1 MRQRKLGRNVT
12 VSEQGLGCMGMSA
25 FYGARDEAESIA
37 TIHHAIDKGITLIDT
52 ADMYA
57 AGANEELVGKAL
69 KGRRSEVFLVTKF
82 GQTWGPD
89 KKPTGV
95 NGRPEYVKQ
104 ACDASLTRLGTD
116 HIDLYFQHRV
126 DAGVPV
132 DETFGAMA
140 DLVKAGKVRHLGIS
154 EAAPATIEKANK
166 AHALVAVQTEFSLW
180 SREVETEVLP
190 TCRKLGIGFIAY
202 SPLGRG
208 FLTGAIKTPD
218 DLAAD
223 DIRRIMP
230 RVQGENFAKNIKL
243 VEIVEGMAKS
253 KGCLPAQ
260 LALAWVLAKGADIVP
275 IPGTKRRTYLD
286 QNIEASDL
294 TLTPAEMAEIEA
306 AFPVDAAQ
314 GTRYPAPAMAALN
327 R

>member
-1 MRQRKLGRNVT
+1 MRQRKLGHNVA

-25 FYGARDEAESIA
+25 FYGTRDETESIA
-37 TIHHAIDKGITLIDT
+37 TIHRAIDKGVTLIDT

-69 KGRRSEVFLVTKF
+69 KGRRNEVFLITKF

-104 ACDASLTRLGTD
+104 ACDASLKRLGVD

-126 DAGVPV
+126 DPSVPV

-140 DLVKAGKVRHLGIS
+140 DLVSAGKVRYLGIS
-154 EAAPATIEKANK
+154 EAAPSTIEKANK
-166 AHALVAVQTEFSLW
+166 AHPLVAVQTEFSLW
-180 SREVETEVLP
+180 SREVETEILP

-208 FLTGAIKTPD
+208 FLTGTIKAPE

-230 RVQGENFAKNIKL
+230 RFQGENFAKNIRL
-243 VEIVEGMAKS
+243 VETVESMAKA

-275 IPGTKRRTYLD
+275 IPGTKRRSYLD
-286 QNIEASDL
+286 QNIEASQL
-294 TLTPAEMAEIEA
+294 ALTPADLAEIEA
-306 AFPVDAAQ
+306 VFPVDAAQ

>member
-1 MRQRKLGRNVT
+1 MRQRKLGRQLA

-25 FYGARDEAESIA
+25 FYGVRDEAEAIA
-37 TIHHAIDKGITLIDT
+37 TVHLAIDKGVTLIDT

-57 AGANEELVGKAL
+57 AGANEELVGRAL
-69 KGRRSEVFLVTKF
+69 KGRRNEVVLVTKF

-95 NGRPEYVKQ
+95 NGRPDYVRA
-104 ACDASLTRLGTD
+104 ACDASLKRLGTD

-126 DAGVPV
+126 DPDVPV
-132 DETFGAMA
+132 DETFGAMG
-140 DLVKAGKVRHLGIS
+140 DLIAAGKVRYLGIC
-154 EAAPATIEKANK
+154 EAAPATIEKAHK
-166 AHALVAVQTEFSLW
+166 SHPIIAVQTEYSLW
-180 SREVETEVLP
+180 SREPETEIIP
-190 TCRKLGIGFIAY
+190 TCRRLGLGYIAY

-208 FLTGAIKTPD
+208 FLTGAIKQPE

-230 RVQGENFAKNIKL
+230 RFQGDNFVKNIKL
-243 VEIVEGMAKS
+243 VEAVESAAKA
-253 KGCLPAQ
+253 KGCTPSQ
-260 LALAWVLAKGADIVP
+260 LALAWVMAKGADIVP
-275 IPGTKRRTYLD
+275 IPGTKRRRYLEE
-286 QNIEASDL
+286 NVEASEIVL
-294 TLTPAEMAEIEA
+294 SPAEMAELDA
-306 AFPVDAAQ
+306 AFPMDAAV

>member
-1 MRQRKLGRNVT
+1 MRQRKLGRQLT

-25 FYGARDEAESIA
+25 FYGVRDEAESIA
-37 TIHHAIDKGITLIDT
+37 TIHRAIDKGVTLIDS

-69 KGRRSEVFLVTKF
+69 KGRRDEVVLVTKF

-95 NGRPEYVKQ
+95 NGRPEYVKS
-104 ACDASLTRLGTD
+104 ACDASLKRLGVD

-126 DAGVPV
+126 DASVPV
-132 DETFGAMA
+132 DETFGAMG
-140 DLVKAGKVRHLGIS
+140 DLVKAGKVRFLGIC
-154 EAAPATIEKANK
+154 EAAPATIEKAHK
-166 AHALVAVQTEFSLW
+166 AHPIVAVQTEYSLW
-180 SREVETEVLP
+180 SREPEAEIIP
-190 TCRKLGIGFIAY
+190 TCRRLGIGYIAY

-208 FLTGAIKTPD
+208 FLTGAIKKPE

-230 RVQGENFAKNIKL
+230 RFQGENFERNIKL
-243 VEIVEGMAKS
+243 VEAVERAAKA
-253 KGCLPAQ
+253 KGCTPSQ

-275 IPGTKRRTYLD
+275 IPGTKRRRYLD
-286 QNIEASDL
+286 ENIEASDIAL
-294 TLTPAEMAEIEA
+294 SPAEIAELEA
-306 AFPVDAAQ
+306 AFPIDAAV

>member
-1 MRQRKLGRNVT
+1 MRQRKLGRQLA

-25 FYGARDEAESIA
+25 FYGVRDEDEAIA
-37 TIHHAIDKGITLIDT
+37 TVHRAIDKGVTLIDT

-57 AGANEELVGKAL
+57 AGANEELVGRAL
-69 KGRRSEVFLVTKF
+69 KGRRGEVVLVTKF

-95 NGRPEYVKQ
+95 NGRPDYVKA
-104 ACDASLTRLGTD
+104 ACDASLKRLGTD

-126 DAGVPV
+126 DPQVPV
-132 DETFGAMA
+132 DETFGAMGE
-140 DLVKAGKVRHLGIS
+140 LVKAGKVRYLGIC
-154 EAAPATIEKANK
+154 EAAPATVEKAHK
-166 AHALVAVQTEFSLW
+166 SHPIIAVQTEYSLW
-180 SREVETEVLP
+180 SREPEAEIIP
-190 TCRKLGIGFIAY
+190 TCRRLGLGYIAY

-208 FLTGAIKTPD
+208 FLTGAIKQPD

-230 RVQGENFAKNIKL
+230 RFQGENFTKNIKL
-243 VEIVEGMAKS
+243 VEVVESVAKA
-253 KGCLPAQ
+253 KGCTPSQ

-275 IPGTKRRTYLD
+275 IPGTKRRRYLD
-286 QNIEASDL
+286 ENVEASDL
-294 TLTPAEMAEIEA
+294 VLSPVEIADLDA
-306 AFPVDAAQ
+306 AFPMDAAV

>member
-1 MRQRKLGRNVT
+1 
-12 VSEQGLGCMGMSA
+12 
-25 FYGARDEAESIA
+25 
-37 TIHHAIDKGITLIDT
+37 
-52 ADMYA
+52 MYA
-57 AGANEELVGKAL
+57 AGANEVLVGKAL
-69 KGRRSEVFLVTKF
+69 KGRRNQVFLVTKF

-95 NGRPEYVKQ
+95 NGRPEYVRQ
-104 ACDASLTRLGTD
+104 ACDASLVRLGVD

-126 DAGVPV
+126 DPNVPV

-140 DLVKAGKVRHLGIS
+140 DLVSRGKVRYLGIS
-154 EAAPATIEKANK
+154 EAAPATIEKANRTHPL
-166 AHALVAVQTEFSLW
+166 AAVQTEFSLW

-230 RVQGENFAKNIKL
+230 RFQGENFARNIAL
-243 VEIVEGMAKS
+243 VSAVEKMAKA

-260 LALAWVLAKGADIVP
+260 LSLAWVMAKGADIVP

-286 QNIEASDL
+286 QNLAASGI
-294 TLTPAEMAEIEA
+294 TLSPAEMAELEA
-306 AFPVDAAQ
+306 AFPLDAAQ